1 MSIAATHRWWTSRI
15 PLKEPQMKTPSRL
28 MALALAG
35 GTLLLAGAA
44 HAAGTRTPAAQAAPA
59 SDDTAQ
65 IPAAIEDFSYP
76 DADKILAEKNLKLK
90 RGDGNIMLAECG
102 SSPDLLK
109 FIARDRDDFCFR
121 VKGSKGYLSLEVPA
135 VTGVQTKEHTAHV
148 EMTVDKKSKS
158 YDIGK
163 NKWQGIGE
171 TTDPT
176 GREHV
181 LVEIVT
187 GK

>member
-1 MSIAATHRWWTSRI
+1 
-15 PLKEPQMKTPSRL
+15 MKTPSRL
-28 MALALAG
+28 LALALAG

-44 HAAGTRTPAAQAAPA
+44 HAAGTRAPSAPAPNEAAQMPAAV
-59 SDDTAQ
+59 
-65 IPAAIEDFSYP
+65 EDFSYP
-76 DADKILAEKNLKLK
+76 NAAKILAEKNLKLK

-102 SSPDLLK
+102 SSPDLLQ

-121 VKGSKGYLSLEVPA
+121 VTGSKGYLSLEVPA
-135 VTGVQTKEHTAHV
+135 VTGVQTKDHTARV
-148 EMTVDKKSKS
+148 EMTVDDKTKS

-171 TTDPT
+171 TTDPA
-176 GREHV
+176 GRNHV

>member
-1 MSIAATHRWWTSRI
+1 
-15 PLKEPQMKTPSRL
+15 MKTPSRSL
-28 MALALAG
+28 ALVLAG
-35 GTLLLAGAA
+35 GTLLLAGVA
-44 HAAGTRTPAAQAAPA
+44 HAAGTGASAAPVA
-59 SDDTAQ
+59 TAVPTSSKSGQ
-65 IPAAIEDFSYP
+65 MPSAVEDFSYP
-76 DADKILAEKNLKLK
+76 NAAKILAEKGLKLK
-90 RGDGNIMLAECG
+90 RGDGNITLAECD

-121 VKGSKGYLSLEVPA
+121 VKGNKGYLSLEVPA
-135 VTGVQTKEHTAHV
+135 VTGVQTKERTARV
-148 EMTVDKKSKS
+148 EMTVEDKTKS

-163 NKWQGIGE
+163 NKWQGVGE
-171 TTDPT
+171 TTDPA